1 MVDNI
6 NKIILPNSL
15 VADLYESLLVETEN
29 SGPAIKNEPETVAE
43 PEPVQIKPANEITL
57 TLGQN
62 RKNILV
68 IVKNEPAGLPGGN
81 DLAFLTG
88 ILQACKLELDDTVV
102 ISLQDYASVGYKVI
116 LNQFNSK
123 QVILFGAS
131 AADLDLPVLFPD
143 FQVQAVAKT
152 QFLSAPALAAISADK
167 LLKSK
172 LWVCLR
178 RLFNV

>member
-6 NKIILPNSL
+6 NKIILPDTL
-15 VADLYESLLVETEN
+15 VADLYESLLVETEH
-29 SGPAIKNEPETVAE
+29 SGPAIKSEPESVAE

-68 IVKNEPAGLPGGN
+68 IVKNEPAGLPGEN

-88 ILQACKLELDDTVV
+88 ILQACKLELDDIVV
-102 ISLQDYASVGYKVI
+102 ISLQDYASVGYKII

-143 FQVQAVAKT
+143 F
-152 QFLSAPALAAISADK
+152 LHI
-167 LLKSK
+167 LKI
-172 LWVCLR
+172 L
-178 RLFNV
+178 

>member
-6 NKIILPNSL
+6 NKIILPGTL

-29 SGPAIKNEPETVAE
+29 SGPAIKSDPETPAE

-68 IVKNEPAGLPGGN
+68 IVKNEPAGLPGEN
-81 DLAFLTG
+81 DLVFLTG

-102 ISLQDYASVGYKVI
+102 ISLQDYASVGYKII

-143 FQVQAVAKT
+143 FQVQTVAKT